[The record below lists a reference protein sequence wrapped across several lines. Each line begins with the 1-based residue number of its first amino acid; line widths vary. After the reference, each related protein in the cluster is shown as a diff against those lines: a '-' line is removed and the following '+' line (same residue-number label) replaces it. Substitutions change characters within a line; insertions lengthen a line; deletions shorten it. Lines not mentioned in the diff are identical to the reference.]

1 VLGQLVPVFSHVVYL
16 SASGDKGRS
25 EEVDGTQ
32 WLPFFR
38 LFSAVEFLDLSGGV
52 AVYIASALVDAAKMV
67 TDVFPALHS
76 IGLDKGEGEDEEGC
90 KKTV

>member
-1 VLGQLVPVFSHVVYL
+1 VLGRLVPVFSNVVYL
-16 SASGDKGRS
+16 SASGDKVRS
-25 EEVDGTQ
+25 KEVDSTQ

-38 LFSAVEFLDLSGGV
+38 LFPAIEFLDLSGGV
-52 AVYIASALVDAAKMV
+52 AVYIASALVDAAKTV

-90 KKTV
+90 TKTV